1 MNKEENNKN
10 NRKITDKNIKE
21 VTNKDNDKM
30 TENVNFLKY
39 EIFKDD
45 HDGLGK
51 MITSYIVC
59 IFVLFWFIYSA
70 EFCNLFN
77 VIVKILLLFYIL
89 YSIKEIKSSI
99 RTKLLIIWIVFVFVE
114 IRFFSFIDIIYV
126 TILSFLAFNLIY
138 WTYKYLSISLYLLF
152 YIFILAI
159 ILGMLDKETWQII
172 ALSLVCINLI
182 LSYDFLK
189 YKYLKKN
196 SIQESDNNFVKNEMV
211 FKYNLI
217 NVKIYLNVYILF
229 AYLIILIINFLD
241 KRCYV
246 TRLTDLIFEK
256 KNFILISYI
265 KGSLF
270 LILFALF
277 LLIINLIYRVNNN
290 KIEVIREKIY
300 KMYLNVMNFILG
312 IVFNTKEKINN
323 YTDVNDKS

>member
-1 MNKEENNKN
+1 MS
-10 NRKITDKNIKE
+10 
-21 VTNKDNDKM
+21 NKDN
-30 TENVNFLKY
+30 Y
-39 EIFKDD
+39 E
-45 HDGLGK
+45 GLGK
-51 MITSYIVC
+51 MITSYIVF
-59 IFVLFWFIYSA
+59 IFVLFWFILSA
-70 EFCNLFN
+70 KFCNLFN
-77 VIVKILLLFYIL
+77 VIVKISLLIYII

-99 RTKLLIIWIVFVFVE
+99 RTKLFVIWIVSVFVE

-159 ILGMLDKETWQII
+159 ILGLLNKETWQII
-172 ALSLVCINLI
+172 ALSLVCVNLI

-196 SIQESDNNFVKNEMV
+196 SKLESYDNFVRNEKE

-217 NVKIYLNVYILF
+217 KVKIYLNVYILF

-246 TRLTDLIFEK
+246 TRLTNLIFGK
-256 KNFILISYI
+256 KNFIFLSYI

-270 LILFALF
+270 LILFALVI
-277 LLIINLIYRVNNN
+277 LIINVIYKVNID
-290 KIEVIREKIY
+290 KIKVIREKIY
-300 KMYLNVMNFILG
+300 KMYLNIMDLILEN
-312 IVFNTKEKINN
+312 VFNTKEKINN
-323 YTDVNDKS
+323 NTHANE